1 MSRLRVLHLMS
12 CRGWSSDAYWAT
24 RVAVELE
31 RAGHDVTLC
40 CRAGT
45 EGRVMERAREMGV
58 GRIVTL
64 ALKSGFRPRDDLADV
79 RRLREWLAH
88 FDILHVHRGKEHWI
102 AALANRLSKT
112 PRPLFRTR
120 HIVHAVRPHAANR
133 WLYGTATN
141 FVVTVTEAIR
151 RQYVASGLL
160 PPERVVTLPGGVD
173 AEQFHPGLDGGP
185 LRGDFGIPRGR
196 LLVGLVS
203 GLRVMKGHEVA
214 VHAASLLAQDGVRPH
229 FLFIGKGR
237 REERIRELIRAE
249 GLEDQV
255 TLVGFVPDVP
265 RAIAALDVALYVP
278 LESDG
283 MSRVVFEC
291 LALGRPLVASRVGV
305 VPEILVDGRDALLV
319 PAGDPELLRA
329 AIKRLV
335 VDPVLRTS
343 LGLAGRRLVMVHY
356 SGARVAARVANLYT
370 AVVRGLAE

>member
-1 MSRLRVLHLMS
+1 MSRLRILHLMS
-12 CRGWSSDAYWAT
+12 GRGWSSDAYGAA
-24 RVAVELE
+24 RVVVELE

-45 EGRVMERAREMGV
+45 EARVIERARQMGV

-64 ALKSGFRPRDDLADV
+64 GFKSGFRPRDDLTDI
-79 RRLREWLAH
+79 RRLREWLPH
-88 FDILHVHRGKEHWI
+88 FDVVHVHRGKEHWV

-151 RQYVASGLL
+151 RQYVTSGLL

-173 AEQFHPGLDGGP
+173 AEEFHPGLDGSL
-185 LRGDFGIPRGR
+185 LRVDFGVPRDR
-196 LLVGLVS
+196 LLVGMVS
-203 GLRVMKGHEVA
+203 GLRVMKGHEV
-214 VHAASLLAQDGVRPH
+214 VIQAASVLAQDGIRPH
-229 FLFIGKGR
+229 FLLIGKGR
-237 REERIRELIRAE
+237 REERIRELIRGE

-255 TLVGFVPDVP
+255 TLVGFISDLP
-265 RAIAALDVALYVP
+265 RAMAALDVALYVP

-291 LALGRPLVASRVGV
+291 LALGRPLIASRVGV

-319 PAGDPELLRA
+319 PAGDPELLAA

-335 VDPVLRTS
+335 ANPVLRTS
-343 LGLAGRRLVMVHY
+343 LGLAARRLVLVHY
-356 SGARVAARVANLYT
+356 SGARAAARLANLYT
-370 AVVRGLAE
+370 AVVRGLSA

>member
-1 MSRLRVLHLMS
+1 MSRLRILHLMS
-12 CRGWSSDAYWAT
+12 CRGWSSDAYGAA

-45 EGRVMERAREMGV
+45 EARVIERARQMGV

-64 ALKSGFRPRDDLADV
+64 GFKSGFRPRDDLTDI
-79 RRLREWLAH
+79 RRLREWLPH
-88 FDILHVHRGKEHWI
+88 FDVVHVHRGKEHWV

-151 RQYVASGLL
+151 RQYVTSGLL

-173 AEQFHPGLDGGP
+173 AEEFHPGLDGSL
-185 LRGDFGIPRGR
+185 LRVDVGIPRDR
-196 LLVGLVS
+196 PLVGMVS
-203 GLRVMKGHEVA
+203 GLRIMKGHEV
-214 VHAASLLAQDGVRPH
+214 VIKAASVLAQDGIRPH
-229 FLFIGKGR
+229 FLLIGKGR
-237 REERIRELIRAE
+237 REERIRELIRGE

-255 TLVGFVPDVP
+255 TLVGFVSDLP
-265 RAIAALDVALYVP
+265 RAMAALDVALYVP

-291 LALGRPLVASRVGV
+291 LALGRPLIASRVGV

-319 PAGDPELLRA
+319 PAGDPELLAA

-335 VDPVLRTS
+335 ADPVLRTS
-343 LGLAGRRLVMVHY
+343 LGLAARRLVLVRY
-356 SGARVAARVANLYT
+356 SGARAAARLANLYT
-370 AVVRGLAE
+370 AVVRGLSA